1 MDSAAVT
8 GLSGR
13 TTPPIKF
20 EFSIQR
26 TEELGSLFLLL
37 PDADT
42 TAIVELMQK
51 DNEPLRREQ
60 IREGRVDFFF
70 LKPGKYYI
78 RLFHDRN
85 GNGQWDTGD
94 YAQRLQP
101 EEVFYFPSA
110 IDVRANWDIEQ
121 TWRIHELPLTKQKPA
136 EITKQKDNKKKTPQ
150 NRNLER
156 LKKLGRAQ

>member
-8 GLSGR
+8 GLSGH
-13 TTPPIKF
+13 TTPPLNF
-20 EFSIQR
+20 DFTIQR

-51 DNEPLRREQ
+51 DNEPLRREH
-60 IREGRVDFFF
+60 IRQGRVDFFF
-70 LKPGKYYI
+70 LKPGKYYL

-94 YAQRLQP
+94 YAQRMQP

-136 EITKQKDNKKKTPQ
+136 EIIKQKADKKKTPQ